1 MRVAGHQ
8 PMTGQASPSSTS
20 SSTEPRR
27 PLGEL
32 DRPGRGGDGAPADG
46 LIAAPIIYQARL
58 EILVA

>member
-1 MRVAGHQ
+1 
-8 PMTGQASPSSTS
+8 MTGQASPSSTS